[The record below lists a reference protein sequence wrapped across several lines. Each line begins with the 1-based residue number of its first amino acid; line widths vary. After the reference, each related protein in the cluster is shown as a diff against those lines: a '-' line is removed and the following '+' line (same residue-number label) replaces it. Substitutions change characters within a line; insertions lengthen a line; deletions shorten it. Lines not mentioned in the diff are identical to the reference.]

1 MIIDFSLTGASLN
14 ILFIFFPQRSLLNS
28 QRIDKERADPM
39 KRCVQAPPVWCD
51 VHSLCVSCYF
61 TCEQAAVAGA
71 GAGGGGGELKEEVRK
86 ECAELGQ
93 RARLSVESR
102 LAPASWRVNSDQK

>member
-1 MIIDFSLTGASLN
+1 MLRRL
-14 ILFIFFPQRSLLNS
+14 
-28 QRIDKERADPM
+28 
-39 KRCVQAPPVWCD
+39 WCD

-61 TCEQAAVAGA
+61 TCEQAAVAG
-71 GAGGGGGELKEEVRK
+71 GGGGGGELKEEVRK

-102 LAPASWRVNSDQK
+102 LAPASRRVNSDQK

>member
-1 MIIDFSLTGASLN
+1 MTGASLN
-14 ILFIFFPQRSLLNS
+14 IYFSYSLLSLLNS
-28 QRIDKERADPM
+28 QQCIDKERADAM

-61 TCEQAAVAGA
+61 TCEQPAGA
-71 GAGGGGGELKEEVRK
+71 GAGGEGGGGELKEEVRK

-93 RARLSVESR
+93 LARWSQWSHG
-102 LAPASWRVNSDQK
+102 